1 MVISISRA
9 MISGAPICTTIDQIR
24 AALRP
29 EFRPAFGRFIGSL
42 NPPKNIPG
50 CQLAIAYAEASITR
64 YLDALGT
71 SANQSLLDLLDE
83 VISLRAEIDRI
94 PLPPFSRRSM
104 WRRLTRVPAWG
115 LFLEMEGPQLPA
127 RVFEGIGAELAWAW
141 FGGFRFLPSL
151 ATNLR
156 RAIAAGVDFTQSDQV
171 PVKQLL
177 SSTRKANVIFYAK
190 APPPASPDDPKR
202 LALEIRRWFRNQ
214 IYYAND
220 KTQQGVPYHRTQSIP
235 QFVASCKEQR
245 RRVEGGDNLAAQTCY
260 GGLLCLSSDLV
271 ARIPIFD
278 AETPEDWLIAIDVD
292 RGCLLFAAILF
303 AEGGASPSTKAAVD
317 AIAPS
322 SVIFVT
328 PIPVFLADLCR
339 KRRQENPEARNLGTL
354 LPVSVPLAAMTKTL
368 DQGGMIAPSYA
379 RFRNTFAPFAIA
391 NGIDRYVTSIVCHDP
406 RVVPSGKFFYSR
418 CTREEAWEASD
429 QLFSAMGWGP
439 AVPLVPGLPGGSQVT
454 PTNDTVRDWFA
465 WLSQEVDSVR
475 PEQPYCVESLLA
487 FHNAFMK
494 AAASVLSLVL
504 VLRERKEIPLTGLSI
519 AGRGATLTLGD
530 KRVGEVPGPRAVPLP
545 SIAHS
550 LIDSILKHIA
560 TVDVCLN
567 ALGISADSAI
577 RARFRQILAGDP
589 VPLFSTNRRGRH
601 SRLGTKELEDWWPG
615 RFGMAGNGGRHFFQ
629 NALRA
634 HKVHSTDIDIYT
646 RHLLRGIAP
655 SSSTSLK
662 SLLSVSERLVPAIDE
677 IAANAGLRVLQGLV
691 GGNGGEE

>member
-9 MISGAPICTTIDQIR
+9 MITDAPICTSIDQVR
-24 AALRP
+24 ASLPP
-29 EFRPAFGRFIGSL
+29 ELRPAFGRFVSAL
-42 NPPKNIPG
+42 KPPPDAPG
-50 CQLAIAYAEASITR
+50 CRVAIAQAEASITS
-64 YLDALGT
+64 YLIGLGA
-71 SANQSLLDLLDE
+71 SANESLLDLADE
-83 VISLRAEIDRI
+83 VASLRAEIDNL
-94 PLPPFSRRSM
+94 PLPPFSRAALR
-104 WRRLTRVPAWG
+104 RRLSRAPAWG
-115 LFLEMEGPQLPA
+115 LFLEIDGIQLPTMVA
-127 RVFEGIGAELAWAW
+127 EGIGAELAWAW
-141 FGGFRFLPSL
+141 AGGFRFSPSL

-156 RAIAAGVDFTQSDQV
+156 RATFIGADLTQPDQM
-171 PVKQLL
+171 PFKQLL
-177 SSTRKANVIFYAK
+177 SATRTANVIFHAK
-190 APPPASPDDPKR
+190 APTSTSPDDPKK
-202 LALEIRRWFRNQ
+202 LALDIRGWFRNQ

-220 KTQQGVPYHRTQSIP
+220 KTQQGVPYHRTQTIP

-245 RRVEGGDNLAAQTCY
+245 RRVEAGDNLAAHTCY
-260 GGLLCLSSDLV
+260 GGLLCLGSELV

-292 RGCLLFAAILF
+292 RGCLLFAVTLF
-303 AEGGASPSTKAAVD
+303 AEGGASPSTRAAVG

-322 SVIFVT
+322 SGIFVT
-328 PIPVFLADLCR
+328 PSPVFLADLCR
-339 KRRQENPEARNLGTL
+339 KRRQENPDARNLGTL
-354 LPVSVPLAAMTKTL
+354 LPVSEPLAATTKTL
-368 DQGGMIAPSYA
+368 DQAGMVAPSYA

-439 AVPLVPGLPGGSQVT
+439 PVPLVPGLPGGSQVT
-454 PTNDTVRDWFA
+454 PTDDTVREWFT

-475 PEQPYCVESLLA
+475 PKQPYSLESLVA
-487 FHNAFMK
+487 FYNVFMK
-494 AAASVLSLVL
+494 AAASALSLVL
-504 VLRERKEIPLTGLSI
+504 VLRERKEIPLTGQSI

-545 SIAHS
+545 GIANS
-550 LIDSILKHIA
+550 LIDAILSHIA
-560 TVDVCLN
+560 ATDACLD

-577 RARFRQILAGDP
+577 RIRFRQILAGDP
-589 VPLFSTNRRGRH
+589 VPLLSTIRRGRH
-601 SRLGTKELEDWWPG
+601 SQLGTKELEGWWPE

-629 NALRA
+629 NALRD

-646 RHLLRGIAP
+646 RHLVRGISP

-662 SLLSVSERLVPAIDE
+662 SLLSVAERLVPAIDE
-677 IAANAGLRVLQGLV
+677 IAARAGLRVLRGLA